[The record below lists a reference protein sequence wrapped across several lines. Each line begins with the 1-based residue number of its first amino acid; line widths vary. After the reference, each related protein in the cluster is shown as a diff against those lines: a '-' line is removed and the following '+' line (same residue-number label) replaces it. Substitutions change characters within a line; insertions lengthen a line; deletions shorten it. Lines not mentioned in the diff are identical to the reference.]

1 MLYKGGG
8 RSLRQRLIPNG
19 LQGKVCRVPPQ
30 SSATVT
36 FVSPAGDYTDLGPEG
51 RSGVPILTLRAQAP
65 LWETV
70 LPFLLLQELR
80 ASLGFVL
87 RQKGNMPVFGG
98 SER

>member
-8 RSLRQRLIPNG
+8 GSLRQRLIPNG

-98 SER
+98 IER